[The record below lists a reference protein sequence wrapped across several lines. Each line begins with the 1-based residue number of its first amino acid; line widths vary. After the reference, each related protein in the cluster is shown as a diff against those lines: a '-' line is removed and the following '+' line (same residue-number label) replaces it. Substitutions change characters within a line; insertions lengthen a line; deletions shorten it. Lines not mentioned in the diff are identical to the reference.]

1 MMGGLVMT
9 GSSHVQPGQHR
20 ETALNV
26 NDKTEHRYD
35 GSLVMTMR
43 GACHNDEGSLSQ
55 R

>member
-1 MMGGLVMT
+1 MT